1 MAAIKVK
8 AIIIKQVSKAIAIIV
23 AIAMRVEEVV
33 VLIALV
39 ALLEAHVLQ
48 EFHRPMLLSS
58 IFFKSKL

>member
-1 MAAIKVK
+1 
-8 AIIIKQVSKAIAIIV
+8 
-23 AIAMRVEEVV
+23 MRVEEVV